1 MRACLLALVIGLAPI
16 SASASCVAGAPPAY
30 EDIRYVDVSQ
40 SSLTG
45 PLHPWFKYEALL
57 VPAHG
62 SVPARADVSLSAK
75 RAVKFLGDF
84 EAAAPLRTFA
94 DVVSVLKADDFFAMQ
109 LTPTTEGYIDGPED
123 SVTVDRCGITWGL
136 GTTGSGGFVMLN
148 DTQGRAFFKLED
160 DLRNAI
166 FSAQWIRS
174 TPRPA
179 QQRPGQ
185 ATQRFAANAPDF
197 SNRS

>member
-1 MRACLLALVIGLAPI
+1 VRACLLALILWLAPI
-16 SASASCVAGAPPAY
+16 SAPASCGAGAPPAY

-45 PLHPWFKYEALL
+45 LLHPWFEYEALL

-62 SVPARADVSLSAK
+62 SVQARANASLSAK
-75 RAVKFLGDF
+75 RAVKLVGHF
-84 EAAAPLRTFA
+84 EAATPLRTFA
-94 DVVSVLKADDFFAMQ
+94 DVVGVLKADNFFAVQ

-123 SVTVDRCGITWGL
+123 SVTVVRCGITWGL
-136 GTTGSGGFVMLN
+136 GTIGSGGFVMLN

-166 FSAQWIRS
+166 FSAQ
-174 TPRPA
+174 
-179 QQRPGQ
+179 
-185 ATQRFAANAPDF
+185 
-197 SNRS
+197 